1 MNIFVIEWG
10 VFMYASVKSVGLF
23 GLNGYMVDVEADS
36 SMGLPAFDIVGL
48 PDAAVSES
56 RNRVRS
62 AIKNSGYEFPI
73 SRITVNLAPADIRK
87 SGPLYDLPIL
97 IAILLASRQ
106 LKNFPG
112 DRAFAGELSLDGD
125 VRPVNGILSMA
136 LAARSEGFKKLYVPV
151 ENASEAA
158 VVKDI
163 EVYGVSSV
171 KNLVAILD
179 GEENPTPVEAMP
191 FVDSPADER
200 YDFADVKGQPAAR
213 RAAEIA
219 AAGGH
224 NILMIGPP
232 GSGKSMIAKR
242 IPSILPP
249 LSYQESVETTQIYS
263 AAGMMGQRDSLISSR
278 PFRSPHHTMSSRAL
292 TGGGSFPRPGE
303 ISLAHNGVLFL
314 DELPEFSRETM
325 EVMRQPLEDGVVS
338 ISRVF
343 GTVSYP
349 CNVILVAAM
358 NPCRCGN
365 FGSTVK
371 KCTCTP
377 GDVERYL
384 GKISGPLL
392 DRIDLHVEVSEVK
405 YNELTD
411 THRAEDSASIR
422 ERVIAAREVQSTR
435 YSDYDFSTNADIPAS
450 RINEFCVLTEGAENI
465 LSRAFES
472 LGLSARAHDKV
483 LRVSRTIA
491 DLSGDDIIDVPH
503 VAEAVRYRTLDKKYW
518 HR

>member
-1 MNIFVIEWG
+1 MEHDT
-10 VFMYASVKSVGLF
+10 MYAAVKSVGLF
-23 GLNGYMVDVEADS
+23 GLNGYTVDVEADS

-62 AIKNSGYEFPI
+62 AIKNSGFEFPV
-73 SRITVNLAPADIRK
+73 SRITVNLAPADKRK
-87 SGPLYDLPIL
+87 SGPVYDLPIL
-97 IAILLASRQ
+97 LAILAASRQ
-106 LKNFPG
+106 IKNLP
-112 DRAFAGELSLDGD
+112 DDSAFAGELSLDGE

-136 LAARSEGFKKLYVPV
+136 LAARNEGIKRLYVPA
-151 ENASEAA
+151 ENAPEAA
-158 VVKDI
+158 VVEDI
-163 EVYGVSSV
+163 EVYGIRSV
-171 KNLVAILD
+171 KNLAAVLK
-179 GEENPTPVEAMP
+179 GEETVFPVEAMP
-191 FVDSPADER
+191 FKYSPENDLN
-200 YDFADVKGQPAAR
+200 DFSDVKGQAAAR

-224 NILMIGPP
+224 NLLMIGPP

-249 LSYQESVETTQIYS
+249 LSYEESVDTTQIYS
-263 AAGMMGQRDSLISSR
+263 AAGLMGNRDSLISVR
-278 PFRSPHHTMSSRAL
+278 PFRSPHHTISSRAL
-292 TGGGSFPRPGE
+292 TGGGSLPHPGE

-314 DELPEFSRETM
+314 DEFPEFSRETM
-325 EVMRQPLEDGVVS
+325 EVLRQPLEDGVVS

-349 CNVILVAAM
+349 CNVMLVAAM

-371 KCTCTP
+371 KCTCSP

-392 DRIDLHVEVSEVK
+392 DRIDLHVEVSEVR
-405 YNELTD
+405 YDELKD
-411 THRAEDSASIR
+411 TVRSEDSASIR
-422 ERVIAAREVQSTR
+422 KRVVAAREVQSIR
-435 YSDYDFSTNADIPAS
+435 YSNDHFKTNADIPSS
-450 RINEFCVLTEGAENI
+450 RIKEYCDLTDGAEKI
-465 LSRAFES
+465 LAKAFEN
-472 LGLSARAHDKV
+472 LGLSARAYDKV

-491 DLSGDDIIDVPH
+491 DLAGSVQIDAPH
-503 VAEAVRYRTLDKKYW
+503 VAEAVQYRTLDKKYW

>member
-1 MNIFVIEWG
+1 MECFI
-10 VFMYASVKSVGLF
+10 MYASVKSVGLY

-62 AIKNSGYEFPI
+62 AVKNSGYDFPV
-73 SRITVNLAPADIRK
+73 SRITVNLAPADKRK
-87 SGPLYDLPIL
+87 SGPVYDLPIL
-97 IAILLASRQ
+97 LAVLVASRQ
-106 LKNFPG
+106 IGELPE
-112 DRAFAGELSLDGD
+112 DSVFAGELSLDGG

-136 LAARSEGFKKLYVPV
+136 LAARGEGIKRMYVPA

-158 VVKDI
+158 VVKEI
-163 EVYGVSSV
+163 EVYGIDSV
-171 KNLVAILD
+171 KDLIAVLNRT
-179 GEENPTPVEAMP
+179 NPAVPAKAMP
-191 FVDSPADER
+191 FEYSPGDGL
-200 YDFADVKGQPAAR
+200 YDFSDVKGQTAAR

-224 NILMIGPP
+224 NLLLIGPP

-242 IPSILPP
+242 IPSIMPP
-249 LSYQESVETTQIYS
+249 LSYEESVETTQIYS
-263 AAGMMGQRDSLISSR
+263 AAGLLNQRDSLISVR

-292 TGGGSFPRPGE
+292 TGGGTLPHPGE

-325 EVMRQPLEDGVVS
+325 EVLRQPLEDGVVT

-349 CNVILVAAM
+349 CGIMLVAAM

-365 FGSTVK
+365 FGSAVK

-392 DRIDLHVEVSEVK
+392 DRIDLHVEVAEVR
-405 YNELTD
+405 YDELAD
-411 THRAEDSASIR
+411 TRKSEDSASIR
-422 ERVIAAREVQSTR
+422 KRVTAARELQYNR
-435 YSDYDFSTNADIPAS
+435 YSEFDFKTNAELSAS
-450 RINEFCVLTEGAENI
+450 KINEFCVLTDEAEKI

-472 LGLSARAHDKV
+472 LGLSARARDKV

-491 DLSGDDIIDVPH
+491 DLAGSNIIDVPH
-503 VAEAVRYRTLDKKYW
+503 IAEAIQYRTLDKKYW